1 MISIKDVAK
10 QAGVAI
16 STVSKVLN
24 GYSGVSQETKEKVE
38 EAIRELNYIPNTIAS
53 ALSSKKAGRI
63 ALLVHMSTQTK
74 AIDEIVMQYL
84 AGGIHKAQEQKLDL
98 SVVFFSM
105 LENKSLQEMIQYF
118 QVQNIEGIIIYGM
131 TRDDKKIR
139 QLAEEG
145 PFRIVYVDVPVV
157 MKQIS
162 SVGIDQTRAQM
173 DVAWKTAQENQCR
186 KILYIAGKRN
196 SFPAME
202 RLHAMEQLAEEKG
215 LELMVRYGEFSERK
229 AREITFRYAEKKDA
243 VVCGSDLMAIGAMR
257 ALIEMDIFR
266 PVCGFDGLI
275 IMGYA
280 GKQMNTLQ
288 QNFAEISAM
297 AVAEM
302 QYLLEGGT
310 GRRVT
315 APHAV
320 KRIRYLDMIGAA
332 EEKSSS
338 GRKPEKLSRRRK
350 EDDAVK
356 CTAGSVKKQY
366 GGTTGQTGTGEAL

>member
-1 MISIKDVAK
+1 MVSIKDVAK

-24 GYSGVSQETKEKVE
+24 GYGGVSEETKEKVNQ
-38 EAIRELNYIPNTIAS
+38 AIRELNYIPNSIAA

-74 AIDEIVMQYL
+74 AIDEIAMQYIS
-84 AGGIHKAQEQKLDL
+84 GGIHKAQEQKLDL

-105 LENKSLQEMIQYF
+105 MENKTLQEMVQYF

-145 PFRIVYVDVPVV
+145 PFKIVLVDAPAAGQQ
-157 MKQIS
+157 MS
-162 SVGIDQTRAQM
+162 SVGIEQKQAQM
-173 DVAWKTAQENQCR
+173 DVAWKTIQENHCR
-186 KILYIAGKRN
+186 KILYIAGKKN
-196 SFPAME
+196 SYTALE
-202 RLHAMEQLAEEKG
+202 RLEGMETLAAEKD
-215 LELMVRYGEFSERK
+215 LDLLIRYGEFSEKK
-229 AREITFRYAEKKDA
+229 AREITFRYAEKRDA
-243 VVCGSDLMAIGAMR
+243 VICGSDLMAIGAMR

-288 QNFAEISAM
+288 QDFAEISAR
-297 AVAEM
+297 AVEEM
-302 QYLLEGGT
+302 QYLLEGGA
-310 GRRVT
+310 GRRVIT
-315 APHAV
+315 QHAV
-320 KRIRYLDMIGAA
+320 KRIRYLDMIGMTDNQ
-332 EEKSSS
+332 
-338 GRKPEKLSRRRK
+338 SRIETGKKKAFSQRRK
-350 EDDAVK
+350 KNVTVK
-356 CTAGSVKKQY
+356 CTAGSVKKHN
-366 GGTTGQTGTGEAL
+366 GGAADQTGTGKA